1 MPMYDYKCQ
10 SEDCGHEYEKIK
22 KISERENDV
31 CPKCHRLSTRRPS
44 APKHVNGGFYDLLKK
59 G

>member
-1 MPMYDYKCQ
+1 
-10 SEDCGHEYEKIK
+10 
-22 KISERENDV
+22 
-31 CPKCHRLSTRRPS
+31 TRRVS

>member
-1 MPMYDYKCQ
+1 MYDYKCQ
-10 SEDCGHEYEKIK
+10 SEDCGHEYEEIK

-44 APKHVNGGFYDLLKK
+44 APKHVNGGFYDLLK

>member
-10 SEDCGHEYEKIK
+10 SKDCAKEYEKIK

-31 CPKCHRLSTRRPS
+31 CLNAIVCLLVGLLLLSM
-44 APKHVNGGFYDLLKK
+44 
-59 G
+59 

>member
-31 CPKCHRLSTRRPS
+31 CPNVIVCLLVGLLLLSM
-44 APKHVNGGFYDLLKK
+44 
-59 G
+59 

>member
-1 MPMYDYKCQ
+1 MPLY
-10 SEDCGHEYEKIK
+10 EDCGHEYEKIK
-22 KISERENDV
+22 RISERENDV
-31 CPKCHRLSTRRPS
+31 CPECHRLSTRRVS